1 MFKKAIL
8 VFLVFLAGIVSD
20 AGGQNL
26 PLGSWREHLPFSQAK
41 FVANTPTRMYCATEE
56 ALFYVDKSD
65 NSIQRYSK
73 INGLSDVGIVFM
85 DYNST
90 EEVVI
95 ICYENSNIDLV
106 YSDKIVNVSDLKRR
120 TATGDKTI
128 FDVTFN
134 GKSAYLSTGFGILV
148 LDLEKAEIKD
158 TYVVGLTGNEVPVYS
173 VATDGVSLFASMPD
187 GILKGDLSN
196 PNLNN
201 FSQWTLMYADV
212 NTSTT
217 YNKLSYFNNK
227 LVVNITSSSND
238 TTRILNS
245 SDFSFVV
252 NLQPGSSK
260 TKRIK
265 SFNDRFYIVKYDN
278 ITELDNSLQLQTRH
292 IGASTNFVGI
302 DLYDVTSGDGNNIYI
317 ADKNNG
323 LVKYTDDNNV
333 SFILPNSP
341 YSGKVSALH
350 HSGKALFATHGINRW
365 TDGYDHDGYSY
376 FNGTEWKSVNQ
387 KTVAGTG
394 FNIDDMMNAQSVVTD
409 PSNPDRVFIGSR
421 IIGVYEFEN
430 GVPKNAYNSTNSSLL
445 MAIGNNPQVKIGGM
459 DFDNEGNLW
468 VVNSGVYSPLNK
480 LMPDGTWSAINLQ
493 SVIPNVMNNLFFGD
507 VLCDS
512 YGQVWLSTVNN
523 GMLVYDINTK
533 KAARVSQET
542 GGLNVNDVRAVVED
556 KEGQLWIGTS
566 EGVVVMYSP
575 GNATGETPVQA
586 QKILITINGVTQYLL
601 DKEIITAIAVD
612 GANRKWIGTKNG
624 GVFLLSPDGTKQLL
638 NFNTDNSP
646 LFSNAITAIAIDP
659 KTGEVFFGTEK
670 GLISYVGDA
679 SDGETTCNDLVV
691 FPNPVKETYTGS
703 IAIRGVTA
711 NGNVKIT
718 DIAGNVVY
726 QTTANG
732 GIAIWNGNNFDG
744 KRAQTG
750 VYLVFAT
757 DEKGDNTCTTKL
769 LLVN

>member
-1 MFKKAIL
+1 MLKKAIVLYCCLYL
-8 VFLVFLAGIVSD
+8 VTTSPSYS
-20 AGGQNL
+20 QNL
-26 PLGSWREHLPFSQAK
+26 PLGSWREHLPYSQAK
-41 FVANTPTRMYCATEE
+41 FVANATTRMYCATEE
-56 ALFYVDKSD
+56 ALFYIDKAD

-85 DYNST
+85 DYNPS
-90 EEVVI
+90 EDVVLV
-95 ICYENSNIDLV
+95 CYENSNIDLV
-106 YSDKIVNVSDLKRR
+106 YKDKTINVSDLKRR

-134 GKSAYLSTGFGILV
+134 GKYAYLATGFGVLV
-148 LDLEKAEIKD
+148 LDLQKAEIKD
-158 TYVVGLTGNEVPVYS
+158 TYVVGITGNEVPVYS
-173 VATDGVSLFASMPD
+173 VTTNGTNLFASIPD

-201 FSQWTLMYADV
+201 FSEWDLVYADV
-212 NTSTT
+212 NANTT
-217 YNKLSYFNNK
+217 YNKLSYFNGMM
-227 LVVNITSSSND
+227 VVNITSAQND
-238 TTRILNS
+238 TIRILNS
-245 SDFSFVV
+245 NDFSFIN
-252 NLQPGSSK
+252 NLEEGGFK
-260 TKRIK
+260 TRRIK
-265 SFNDRFYIVKYDN
+265 SFNDKFYIVKYDN
-278 ITELDNSLQLQTRH
+278 VEEYDNVLQNR
-292 IGASTNFVGI
+292 IRSIASTGNFTGV
-302 DLYDVTSGDGNNIYI
+302 DMYDVTSGESNSLYI
-317 ADKNNG
+317 ADKSNG
-323 LVKYTDDNNV
+323 LVKYVDDNNI
-333 SFILPNSP
+333 SFVVPNSP
-341 YSGKVSALH
+341 YSGNASALFH
-350 HSGKALFATHGINRW
+350 NGISLFTTHGVVKWNDSYDR
-365 TDGYDHDGYSY
+365 DGFSY
-376 FNGTEWKSVNQ
+376 FDGAEWKTINNK
-387 KTVAGTG
+387 KTPSTVV
-394 FNIDDMMNAQSVVTD
+394 DLDQMQDAQAIVSEPGN
-409 PSNPDRVFIGSR
+409 PSHIFVGSR
-421 IIGVYEFEN
+421 INGLFEF
-430 GVPKNAYNSTNSSLL
+430 KDNAPVVNHTKTNSTLL
-445 MAIGNNPQVKIGGM
+445 GAFGNDGQVKIGGL
-459 DFDNEGNLW
+459 DFDDQGNLW
-468 VVNSGVYSPLNK
+468 VVNSGVFSALNK
-480 LMPDGTWSAINLQ
+480 LSMDGSWEAINMQ
-493 SVIPNVMNNLFFGD
+493 SVIPNGVNLFFGD

-512 YGQVWLSTVNN
+512 YGQVWAVINSS
-523 GMLVYDINTK
+523 GIIVYDPFTQK
-533 KAARVSQET
+533 SARLSQEN
-542 GGLNVNDVRAVVED
+542 GGLNVNDVRCLVED
-556 KEGQLWIGTS
+556 KDGQLWIGTS
-566 EGVVVMYSP
+566 EGVIVAYSP
-575 GNATGETPVQA
+575 GGATGETPVQA

-679 SDGETTCNDLVV
+679 SDGETACNDLVV

>member
-1 MFKKAIL
+1 
-8 VFLVFLAGIVSD
+8 
-20 AGGQNL
+20 
-26 PLGSWREHLPFSQAK
+26 
-41 FVANTPTRMYCATEE
+41 
-56 ALFYVDKSD
+56 
-65 NSIQRYSK
+65 
-73 INGLSDVGIVFM
+73 
-85 DYNST
+85 
-90 EEVVI
+90 
-95 ICYENSNIDLV
+95 V
-106 YSDKIVNVSDLKRR
+106 YKDQIVNVSDLKRR

-128 FDVTFN
+128 FDVAFS
-134 GKSAYLSTGFGILV
+134 GKSAYLSTGFGVLV

-158 TYVVGLTGNEVPVYS
+158 TYILGLTGNEVPVYS
-173 VATDGVSLFASMPD
+173 VATDGVSLFASIPD
-187 GILKGDLSN
+187 GILKGDLTN

-201 FSQWTLMYADV
+201 FSQWNLVYPDI

-217 YNKLSYFNNK
+217 FNKLSYFNNK
-227 LVVNITSSSND
+227 LVVNITSSQND
-238 TTRILNS
+238 TIRILNS
-245 SDFSFVV
+245 NDFSLINDLEKGGF
-252 NLQPGSSK
+252 K
-260 TKRIK
+260 TRRFK
-265 SFNDRFYIVKYDN
+265 SFNNKFYIVKYDN
-278 ITELDNSLQLQTRH
+278 VEEFDDAIQTLTRYV
-292 IGASTNFVGI
+292 GPNANFTGI
-302 DLYDVTSGDGNNIYI
+302 DLYDVTYGDGNNLYI

-323 LVKYTDDNNV
+323 LVKYVDDSNI
-333 SFILPNSP
+333 SFIIPNSP
-341 YSGKVSALH
+341 YSGKISALH
-350 HSGKALFATHGINRW
+350 HSGNALFATHGINRW

-376 FNGTEWKSVNQ
+376 FTGTEWKPVNQ
-387 KTVAGTG
+387 KTVAGSTV
-394 FNIDDMMNAQSVVTD
+394 NIDDMMDVQSVVSD
-409 PSNPDRVFIGSR
+409 PNNPDRVFMGSR

-430 GVPKNAYNSTNSSLL
+430 GVPKNAYDSSNSTLL
-445 MAIGNNPQVKIGGM
+445 TAIGNFPQVKIGGM

-480 LMPDGTWSAINLQ
+480 LSTDGTWTAINMQ
-493 SVIPNVMNNLFFGD
+493 SVIPNVANNLFFGD

-512 YGQVWLSTVNN
+512 YGQVWLSTVSN
-523 GMLVYDINTK
+523 GMLVYDIATQ
-533 KAARVSQET
+533 KAVRVSQET
-542 GGLNVNDVRAVVED
+542 GGLNVNDVRAAVED

-575 GNATGETPVQA
+575 GGATGETPVQA

-679 SDGETTCNDLVV
+679 SDGETACNDLVV
-691 FPNPVKETYTGS
+691 FPNPVKETYKGS